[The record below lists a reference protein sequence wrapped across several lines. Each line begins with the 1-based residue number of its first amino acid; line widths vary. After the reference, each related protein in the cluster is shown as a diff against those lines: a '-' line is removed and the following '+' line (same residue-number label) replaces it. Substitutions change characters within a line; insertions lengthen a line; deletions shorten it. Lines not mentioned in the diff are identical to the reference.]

1 MDKSRG
7 EYRGV
12 FKATAILGSVQLFN
26 ILIAVVRNKCIS
38 ILLGPVGMGIMG
50 LLTSA
55 TGTIAGFTNLGITY
69 SAIKNIASAYEKGD
83 YTTLGKVLYVLQRC
97 IWITGLLGAIIC
109 LLLCRQLSQ
118 WTFGN
123 TDFTISFAFLSISLL
138 LTQLNNGNLLI
149 LKGCRNINYYA
160 KANVLGNFLSLFIT
174 VPLYFWLGIDAIVP
188 ALILFSISTFLC
200 AYFYRSRL
208 RLVQIRTERGE
219 FKEIS
224 KDILIAGIAFS
235 AAEFFPLIAS
245 FYIRTFISNNGGL
258 TDVGLFS
265 AGFAI
270 LNGYVGMIFTA
281 MSTDYIP
288 RLSAVSDDDH
298 QLELVINQQI
308 EMSILLLFPLIVL
321 FVIFGKLVTLILYSS
336 QFYPMIEM
344 IYWGGLG
351 MLFKVPNWCF
361 GCFLIPKRES
371 KAYFCFSILS
381 ALFYLGMN
389 MLLYRMWGV
398 KGLGISFLLSHI
410 FDASVSYWYI
420 NRKYQINY
428 KVRTILELLGM
439 GAVIVAVIIFQSS
452 QLVTWVIYTLDFCV
466 CMLAGLYSYNRL
478 NSLMDLTPFIKSKLN
493 GRKK

>member
-123 TDFTISFAFLSISLL
+123 TDFTISFALLSISLF
-138 LTQLNNGNLLI
+138 LTQLTNGNLLI

>member
-1 MDKSRG
+1 MSKKRG

-38 ILLGPVGMGIMG
+38 ILLGPAGMGIMG

-55 TGTIAGFTNLGITY
+55 TGTITGFTNLGITF

-97 IWITGLLGAIIC
+97 IWTTGLLGAIVC
-109 LLLCRQLSQ
+109 LSLCRQLSQ

-138 LTQLNNGNLLI
+138 LTQLTNGNLLI

-160 KANVLGNFLSLFIT
+160 KANVWGNFLSLFIT

-321 FVIFGKLVTLILYSS
+321 FVIFGKLMILILYSS

-361 GCFLIPKRES
+361 GCILIPKRES
-371 KAYFCFSILS
+371 KAYFYFSILS

-389 MLLYRMWGV
+389 MLLYSVWGI

-439 GAVIVAVIIFQSS
+439 GVVIVTVIIFHSF
-452 QLVTWVIYTLDFCV
+452 QLVTWIIYTLDFCV
-466 CMLAGLYSYNRL
+466 CILVGLYSYNRL
-478 NSLMDLTPFIKSKLN
+478 NSLMDLTSFIKSILN

>member
-123 TDFTISFAFLSISLL
+123 TDFTISFALLSISLF
-138 LTQLNNGNLLI
+138 LTQLTNGNLLI

-208 RLVQIRTERGE
+208 RLVEIKTERGE
-219 FKEIS
+219 FEEIS

-235 AAEFFPLIAS
+235 AADFFPLMAS

-258 TDVGLFS
+258 TDVGFFS

-452 QLVTWVIYTLDFCV
+452 QLVTWIIYTLDFCV

>member
-1 MDKSRG
+1 MSKNRG

-38 ILLGPVGMGIMG
+38 ILLGPAGMGIMG

-55 TGTIAGFTNLGITY
+55 TGTITGFTNLGITF

-97 IWITGLLGAIIC
+97 IWTTGLLGAIIC
-109 LLLCRQLSQ
+109 LSLCRQLSQ

-123 TDFTISFAFLSISLL
+123 TDFTISFAFLSISLF
-138 LTQLNNGNLLI
+138 LTQLTNGNLLI

-160 KANVLGNFLSLFIT
+160 KANVWGNFLSLFIT

-188 ALILFSISTFLC
+188 TLILFSISTFLC

-298 QLELVINQQI
+298 QSELVINQQI

-321 FVIFGKLVTLILYSS
+321 FIIFGKLMILILYSS
-336 QFYPMIEM
+336 LFYPMIEM

-361 GCFLIPKRES
+361 GCILIPKRES
-371 KAYFCFSILS
+371 KAYLYFSILS

-389 MLLYRMWGV
+389 MLLYSVWGI

-428 KVRTILELLGM
+428 KVKTILELLGM
-439 GAVIVAVIIFQSS
+439 GVVIVTVIILQSS

-466 CMLAGLYSYNRL
+466 CILVGLYSYNRL
-478 NSLMDLTPFIKSKLN
+478 NSLMDLTSFIKSKLN

>member
-138 LTQLNNGNLLI
+138 LTQLTNGNLLI

-174 VPLYFWLGIDAIVP
+174 
-188 ALILFSISTFLC
+188 C
-200 AYFYRSRL
+200 
-208 RLVQIRTERGE
+208 
-219 FKEIS
+219 
-224 KDILIAGIAFS
+224 
-235 AAEFFPLIAS
+235 
-245 FYIRTFISNNGGL
+245 
-258 TDVGLFS
+258 
-265 AGFAI
+265 
-270 LNGYVGMIFTA
+270 
-281 MSTDYIP
+281 
-288 RLSAVSDDDH
+288 
-298 QLELVINQQI
+298 
-308 EMSILLLFPLIVL
+308 
-321 FVIFGKLVTLILYSS
+321 
-336 QFYPMIEM
+336 
-344 IYWGGLG
+344 
-351 MLFKVPNWCF
+351 
-361 GCFLIPKRES
+361 
-371 KAYFCFSILS
+371 
-381 ALFYLGMN
+381 
-389 MLLYRMWGV
+389 LLYTSPSPR
-398 KGLGISFLLSHI
+398 
-410 FDASVSYWYI
+410 DA
-420 NRKYQINY
+420 
-428 KVRTILELLGM
+428 
-439 GAVIVAVIIFQSS
+439 
-452 QLVTWVIYTLDFCV
+452 
-466 CMLAGLYSYNRL
+466 
-478 NSLMDLTPFIKSKLN
+478 
-493 GRKK
+493 

>member
-138 LTQLNNGNLLI
+138 LTQLTNGNLLI

-160 KANVLGNFLSLFIT
+160 KANVWGNFLSLFIT

>member
-1 MDKSRG
+1 MSKNRG

-38 ILLGPVGMGIMG
+38 ILLGPAGMGIMG

-55 TGTIAGFTNLGITY
+55 TGTITGFTNLGITF

-97 IWITGLLGAIIC
+97 IWTTGLLGAIVC
-109 LLLCRQLSQ
+109 LSLCRQLSQ

-138 LTQLNNGNLLI
+138 LTQLTNGNLLI

-160 KANVLGNFLSLFIT
+160 KANVWGNFLSLFIT

-208 RLVQIRTERGE
+208 RLAQIRTERGE

-298 QLELVINQQI
+298 QSELVINQQI

-321 FVIFGKLVTLILYSS
+321 FVIFGKLMILILYSS

-361 GCFLIPKRES
+361 GCILIPKRES
-371 KAYFCFSILS
+371 KAYFYFSILS

-389 MLLYRMWGV
+389 MLLYSVWGI

-428 KVRTILELLGM
+428 KVKTILELLGM
-439 GAVIVAVIIFQSS
+439 GVVIVTVIILQSS

-466 CMLAGLYSYNRL
+466 CILVGLYSYNRL
-478 NSLMDLTPFIKSKLN
+478 NSLMDLTSFIKSKLN

>member
-123 TDFTISFAFLSISLL
+123 TDFTISFALLSISLF
-138 LTQLNNGNLLI
+138 LTQLTNGNLLI

-321 FVIFGKLVTLILYSS
+321 FVIFGKLMILILYSS

-344 IYWGGLG
+344 IYWRGLG

-361 GCFLIPKRES
+361 GCILIPKRES
-371 KAYFCFSILS
+371 KAYFYFSILS

-428 KVRTILELLGM
+428 KIKTILELLGM
-439 GAVIVAVIIFQSS
+439 GVVIVTVIIFQSS
-452 QLVTWVIYTLDFCV
+452 QLVTWIIYTLDFCV
-466 CMLAGLYSYNRL
+466 CILAGLYSYNRL
-478 NSLMDLTPFIKSKLN
+478 NSLMDLTTFIKSKLN

>member
-55 TGTIAGFTNLGITY
+55 TGTIAGFTNLGITF

-138 LTQLNNGNLLI
+138 LTQLTNGNLLI

-160 KANVLGNFLSLFIT
+160 KANVWGNFLSLFIT

-321 FVIFGKLVTLILYSS
+321 FVIFGKLMILILYSS

-361 GCFLIPKRES
+361 GCILIPKRES
-371 KAYFCFSILS
+371 KAYFYFSILS

-389 MLLYRMWGV
+389 MLLYSVWGI

-428 KVRTILELLGM
+428 KIKTILELLGM
-439 GAVIVAVIIFQSS
+439 GVVIVTVIIFQSS
-452 QLVTWVIYTLDFCV
+452 QLVTWIIYTLDFCV
-466 CMLAGLYSYNRL
+466 CILAGLYSYNRL
-478 NSLMDLTPFIKSKLN
+478 NSLMDLTSFIKSKLN

>member
-1 MDKSRG
+1 MSKNRG

-38 ILLGPVGMGIMG
+38 ILLGPAGMGIMG

-55 TGTIAGFTNLGITY
+55 TGTITGFTNLGITF

-97 IWITGLLGAIIC
+97 IWTTGLLGAIIC
-109 LLLCRQLSQ
+109 LSLCRQLSQ

-123 TDFTISFAFLSISLL
+123 TDFTISFAFLSISLF
-138 LTQLNNGNLLI
+138 LTQLTNGNLLI

-160 KANVLGNFLSLFIT
+160 KANVWGNFLSLFIT

-188 ALILFSISTFLC
+188 TLILFSISTFLC

-298 QLELVINQQI
+298 QSELVINQQI

-321 FVIFGKLVTLILYSS
+321 FVIFGKLMILILYSS
-336 QFYPMIEM
+336 LFYPMIEM

-361 GCFLIPKRES
+361 GCILIPKRES
-371 KAYFCFSILS
+371 KAYLYFSILS

-389 MLLYRMWGV
+389 MLLYSVWGI

-428 KVRTILELLGM
+428 KVKTILELLGM
-439 GAVIVAVIIFQSS
+439 GVVIVTVIILQSS

-466 CMLAGLYSYNRL
+466 CILVGLYSYNRL
-478 NSLMDLTPFIKSKLN
+478 NFLMDLTSFIKSKLN

>member
-138 LTQLNNGNLLI
+138 LTQLTNGNLLI

-160 KANVLGNFLSLFIT
+160 KANVWGNFLSLFIT

-321 FVIFGKLVTLILYSS
+321 FVIFGKLMILILYSS

-361 GCFLIPKRES
+361 GCFLIPQRES

>member
-7 EYRGV
+7 EHRGV

-55 TGTIAGFTNLGITY
+55 TGTIAGFTNLGITF

-123 TDFTISFAFLSISLL
+123 TDFTISFALLSISLF
-138 LTQLNNGNLLI
+138 LTQLTNGNLLI

-321 FVIFGKLVTLILYSS
+321 FVIFGKLMILILYSS

-361 GCFLIPKRES
+361 GCILIPKRES
-371 KAYFCFSILS
+371 KAYFYFSILS

-389 MLLYRMWGV
+389 MLLYSVWGI

-428 KVRTILELLGM
+428 KIKTILELLGM
-439 GAVIVAVIIFQSS
+439 GVVIVTVIIFQSS
-452 QLVTWVIYTLDFCV
+452 QLVTWIIYTLDFCV
-466 CMLAGLYSYNRL
+466 CILAGLYSYNRL

>member
-1 MDKSRG
+1 MSKNRG

-38 ILLGPVGMGIMG
+38 ILLGPAGMGIMG

-55 TGTIAGFTNLGITY
+55 TGTITGFTNLGITF

-97 IWITGLLGAIIC
+97 IWTTGLLGAIVC
-109 LLLCRQLSQ
+109 LSLCRQLSQ

-138 LTQLNNGNLLI
+138 LTQLINGNLLI

-160 KANVLGNFLSLFIT
+160 KANVWGNFLSLFIT

-321 FVIFGKLVTLILYSS
+321 FVIFGKLMILILYSS

-361 GCFLIPKRES
+361 GCILIPKRES
-371 KAYFCFSILS
+371 KAYFYFSILS

-389 MLLYRMWGV
+389 MLLYSVWGI

-428 KVRTILELLGM
+428 KIKTILELLGM
-439 GAVIVAVIIFQSS
+439 GVVIVTVIIFQSS
-452 QLVTWVIYTLDFCV
+452 QLVTWIIYTLDFCV

-478 NSLMDLTPFIKSKLN
+478 NSLMDLTSFIKSKLN

>member
-138 LTQLNNGNLLI
+138 LTQLTNGNLLI

-160 KANVLGNFLSLFIT
+160 KANVWGNFLSLFIT

-235 AAEFFPLIAS
+235 AADFFPLMAS

-361 GCFLIPKRES
+361 GCILIPKRES
-371 KAYFCFSILS
+371 KAYFYFSILS

-389 MLLYRMWGV
+389 MLLYSVWGI

-428 KVRTILELLGM
+428 KIKTILELLGM
-439 GAVIVAVIIFQSS
+439 GVVIVTVIIFQSS
-452 QLVTWVIYTLDFCV
+452 QLVTWIIYTLDFCV
-466 CMLAGLYSYNRL
+466 CILAGLYSYNRL
-478 NSLMDLTPFIKSKLN
+478 NSLMDLTSFIKSKLN